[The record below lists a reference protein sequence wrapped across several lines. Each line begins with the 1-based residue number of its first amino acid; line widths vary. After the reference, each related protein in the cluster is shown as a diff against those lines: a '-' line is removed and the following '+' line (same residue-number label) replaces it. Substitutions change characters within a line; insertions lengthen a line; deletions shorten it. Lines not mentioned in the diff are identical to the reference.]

1 MDADYSQYE
10 GFVNFFETPVFSTL
24 LKLRNRVV
32 MVITGNR
39 FGKCVTYHTL
49 IETPNGE
56 IPVGK
61 LFENKKSFDVYAWNG
76 NKKVIAKAK
85 APFKKEGFHQCY
97 KITMSDGRWIEAADN
112 HRILTNNGYFTV
124 TELYRSFCISP
135 FFSYPLE
142 SSLVFCPLTRSLDG
156 LRLCEIQSGSQGSCF
171 ENLRLYDGQP
181 RSVLD
186 NVRVCFP
193 SQGGVQQHTSSC
205 VLRKGGQ
212 VNKYANN
219 QQLAHDH
226 LSIRDD
232 QNRFLGQYVESLFH
246 EVYTNVLLF
255 LRGNLRFLRLLFASL
270 YQLLLSYA
278 VSLNKY
284 FHQLFSYKTPLCIEG
299 NHIIGIEPI
308 PSQEV
313 YDFEVE
319 KYHNYFA
326 GGLIH
331 HNTKSLQRKNVYRL
345 MGLSPNPEHNIKPED
360 RCRVVR
366 LAAENLPG
374 DSEREVRNT
383 IYPALMEQIPRNLVL
398 KDITIRKP
406 LVTCQ
411 PLLGGKPLQFEF
423 VSYGQTTQS
432 HGGVDRLWIDTD
444 EVCDYDFY
452 EESMPRLATTN
463 GQFFVGTTPI
473 EAGWMYDEL
482 FCKAK
487 TIYRTKNVRKYMKEA
502 MGITVGSV
510 EHTDSKEDIAVIQAA
525 TDDNPLFQKQF
536 NDKMKDIKEGR
547 LKKEFFPY
555 ENVSEYLDSFFMYD
569 DPDSVAMRRYGIFKQ
584 ITGAVHKEFE
594 WNTHV
599 ISEGKHFPNG
609 IPRSGKHCR
618 MIDYHQSVPWAYCW
632 IYIDEN
638 DEAFVVKE
646 KEYDPYNNTTLGICR
661 DIAENC
667 RDYKFDFNLIDAL
680 ANTTQSNSNT
690 TVIQDMNGHFHEMKR
705 SSFGTGGYWEPW
717 DTKGTK
723 GQDKIRE
730 RLINSKIC
738 GRPFNNLQKIDGV
751 QKRLPTLWVLDSC
764 KIVALSLKNWRK
776 KENADDDRNAV
787 LSTKDSRDKYSQRWS
802 HFNMC
807 LEAAMK
813 DSRFRGTPYNYQ
825 ATGTEHQRM
834 YFQGRG

>member
-32 MVITGNR
+32 MLISGNR
-39 FGKCVTYHTL
+39 FGKTL
-49 IETPNGE
+49 
-56 IPVGK
+56 
-61 LFENKKSFDVYAWNG
+61 
-76 NKKVIAKAK
+76 
-85 APFKKEGFHQCY
+85 
-97 KITMSDGRWIEAADN
+97 
-112 HRILTNNGYFTV
+112 
-124 TELYRSFCISP
+124 
-135 FFSYPLE
+135 
-142 SSLVFCPLTRSLDG
+142 
-156 LRLCEIQSGSQGSCF
+156 
-171 ENLRLYDGQP
+171 
-181 RSVLD
+181 
-186 NVRVCFP
+186 
-193 SQGGVQQHTSSC
+193 
-205 VLRKGGQ
+205 
-212 VNKYANN
+212 
-219 QQLAHDH
+219 
-226 LSIRDD
+226 
-232 QNRFLGQYVESLFH
+232 
-246 EVYTNVLLF
+246 
-255 LRGNLRFLRLLFASL
+255 
-270 YQLLLSYA
+270 
-278 VSLNKY
+278 
-284 FHQLFSYKTPLCIEG
+284 
-299 NHIIGIEPI
+299 
-308 PSQEV
+308 
-313 YDFEVE
+313 
-319 KYHNYFA
+319 
-326 GGLIH
+326 
-331 HNTKSLQRKNVYRL
+331 SLQRKNVYRL
-345 MGLSPNPEHNIKPED
+345 MGLSPIIEHNIRPED

-383 IYPALMEQIPRNLVL
+383 IYPALMNQIPKNLIL

-555 ENVSEYLDSFFMYD
+555 ETVSEYLDSFFMYD